1 MKSTRSSSASSIK
14 KNSVSPLFYFLLF
27 ILFLLISFS
36 FCYVGSHLGVLM
48 SSPGVTGLL
57 FNALDPEKTNA
68 VDFKGKE
75 KTSI

>member
-1 MKSTRSSSASSIK
+1 
-14 KNSVSPLFYFLLF
+14 
-27 ILFLLISFS
+27 
-36 FCYVGSHLGVLM
+36 M

-75 KTSI
+75 KSSI